1 MPGNSEFR
9 LTACINLPAVFSV
22 QVPFASYLRLT
33 PCNLS
38 PGCNRQYP
46 PLKIKNSPKIKEKK
60 KKEKKSRKEHFGVRR
75 NFYLSKILHAKHFID
90 SKKMS
95 QISPITEAAC

>member
-9 LTACINLPAVFSV
+9 LTAGINLPAVFSV

-46 PLKIKNSPKIKEKK
+46 PLKIKNSPKIK
-60 KKEKKSRKEHFGVRR
+60 
-75 NFYLSKILHAKHFID
+75 
-90 SKKMS
+90 
-95 QISPITEAAC
+95 